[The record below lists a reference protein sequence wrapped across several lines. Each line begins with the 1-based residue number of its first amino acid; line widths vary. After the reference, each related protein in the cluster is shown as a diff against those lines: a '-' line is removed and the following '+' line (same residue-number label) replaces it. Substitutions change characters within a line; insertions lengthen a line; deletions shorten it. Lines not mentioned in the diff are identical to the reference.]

1 MKSISVLIVLRI
13 CFVLW
18 GIVYNLS
25 KCWTC
30 WGHSWPACV
39 HQYNLMLPSNS
50 ALWFM
55 KQNRNYIKT
64 GKTFFFIKKIRRR
77 SGAVSFLLF
86 GSGCVILKTIPSG
99 IISIACS
106 LSFLV
111 HVRHPWGSM
120 LYLAHHSWRLLS
132 APLGCSVSIVT
143 SQAVAFSLSQWPLSS
158 LDAALLGPGI
168 QPALAAHLVLS
179 SRTVSSLC
187 VVASSSR
194 LSKPRPVI
202 REDSLAGHRCT
213 GFAYG

>member
-55 KQNRNYIKT
+55 KQNRNYIKK
-64 GKTFFFIKKIRRR
+64 GKTLFYKKKIRRR

-86 GSGCVILKTIPSG
+86 GSGCVILKIIPSG

-120 LYLAHHSWRLLS
+120 LYLAHHFLAPFVSSSWLFCIHSYFSGYSFQPFPVAPFILGCCTPWIWHS
-132 APLGCSVSIVT
+132 TCPCCPPGPVFKDCFIPLGG
-143 SQAVAFSLSQWPLSS
+143 SQF
-158 LDAALLGPGI
+158 
-168 QPALAAHLVLS
+168 QPAV
-179 SRTVSSLC
+179 
-187 VVASSSR
+187 
-194 LSKPRPVI
+194 
-202 REDSLAGHRCT
+202 
-213 GFAYG
+213 